1 MNELFKRMMN
11 DPATARKFITALIGA
26 AAVAV
31 SVGLLP
37 AEYNDYVTVV
47 IAFATSLGV
56 YAVPNEKE
64 VNYDRTTD

>member
-1 MNELFKRMMN
+1 MKELFKRMMN

-37 AEYNDYVTVV
+37 EEYNDYVTVV
-47 IAFATSLGV
+47 IAFATGLGV
-56 YAVPNEKE
+56 YVVPNKKE
-64 VNYDRTTD
+64 VNHDRTTD